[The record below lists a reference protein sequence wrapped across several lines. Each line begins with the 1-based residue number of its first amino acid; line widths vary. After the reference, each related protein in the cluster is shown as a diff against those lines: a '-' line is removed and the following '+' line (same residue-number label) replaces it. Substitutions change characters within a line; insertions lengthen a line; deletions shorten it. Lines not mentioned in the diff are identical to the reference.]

1 MSKSGLQAT
10 SGIVGAV
17 AAANVARCI
26 VCAPYVAGC
35 IVCPARAAH
44 MAGCIVID
52 ATTYSAGVL
61 IFFSH
66 AARMTDTMLRAVT
79 TAVAS
84 GIISAATTPTA
95 LSGGAFAGRGAAGA
109 S

>member
-1 MSKSGLQAT
+1 MGLQAT

-17 AAANVARCI
+17 ATANMNR
-26 VCAPYVAGC
+26 C

-44 MAGCIVID
+44 MAGCIVIG

-66 AARMTDTMLRAVT
+66 AARMTDAMLRAVT

-84 GIISAATTPTA
+84 GIISAATTA
-95 LSGGAFAGRGAAGA
+95 LSGSTVTR
-109 S
+109 

>member
-17 AAANVARCI
+17 ATANMTRCI
-26 VCAPYVAGC
+26 VCAPDMAGC

-44 MAGCIVID
+44 MAGCIVIG

-66 AARMTDTMLRAVT
+66 AARMTDTMLCAMT

-84 GIISAATTPTA
+84 GIISAATTATA
-95 LSGGAFAGRGAAGA
+95 LSRRAFAGRGAAA
-109 S
+109 